1 MGPITKKLA
10 TMDTRGVDTFIK
22 FAKKMNGEQS
32 PAIQEMVT
40 GILLVALEHVTHA
53 SVTLA

>member
-22 FAKKMNGEQS
+22 FAKKIYIE
-32 PAIQEMVT
+32 AHRVK
-40 GILLVALEHVTHA
+40 A
-53 SVTLA
+53 SIKCED